1 MGIGRGTAR
10 GRLARDGTARTYAG
24 HCREAAEVDGQA
36 AQGPRDPGSA
46 AANCRARKPPARATL
61 NALSVLTRFLAQI
74 SLRNLR
80 KLDCYANRCPLRSKT
95 LQEASKSLIY
105 RHGQMRPMMVH
116 RAHAETNLRLVH
128 RRRRQALR
136 ALDSGGRGLRRK
148 FLLSG
153 APRYHAVADVAGAA
167 EAGMVVRRHL
177 HDRFGSRRPARICD
191 RRAAL

>member
-10 GRLARDGTARTYAG
+10 GRLARDGAARTYAG
-24 HCREAAEVDGQA
+24 HCREAAESDGQA
-36 AQGPRDPGSA
+36 AQGPRGPGSA

-61 NALSVLTRFLAQI
+61 SALSVLTRFLAQI

-80 KLDCYANRCPLRSKT
+80 KPDCYANPLRSKT
-95 LQEASKSLIY
+95 LQEAPKSLIY
-105 RHGQMRPMMVH
+105 RHGQIRPMMVH

-136 ALDSGGRGLRRK
+136 ALDSGSRSLCRK
-148 FLLSG
+148 FLLPG
-153 APRYHAVADVAGAA
+153 PPRYHAAADVAGAA

-177 HDRFGSRRPARICD
+177 HGRVGDRRLARICD
-191 RRAAL
+191 RCAAL